1 MDTNILKPKQPTQK
15 RGQIRVK
22 AIRDKAFEL
31 LEKQEIDQIS
41 ISEIAQAAQVGVGT
55 FYHYYPSK
63 EALLLDLRAI
73 ILEETANSLA
83 NGFES
88 PVQNKDAFLE
98 LFNQLLT
105 QWLATL
111 VKYQSLER
119 AVWGY
124 AFKSPGFAEALS
136 VQETALRGITQQ
148 ILQAHKQFLR
158 PASLDT
164 VATTVVMWVDGT
176 ISRILRSEELAKD
189 HRWLVAELT
198 RMLGHYLF
206 PDENT
211 P

>member
-1 MDTNILKPKQPTQK
+1 METNILQPKQPTQK
-15 RGQIRVK
+15 RGKIRVN
-22 AIRDKAFEL
+22 AIREKAFEL

-41 ISEIAQAAQVGVGT
+41 ISEIAKAAEVGVGT

-73 ILEETANSLA
+73 ILEETAASLA
-83 NGFES
+83 TGFQN
-88 PVQNKDAFLE
+88 PVKNKEAFLE

-136 VQETALRGITQQ
+136 AQETALRALTEN
-148 ILQAHKQFLR
+148 ILQSYERFLR

-176 ISRILRSEELAKD
+176 ISRILRNEELAKD
-189 HRWLVAELT
+189 HRWLVEELT

-206 PDENT
+206 PDET
-211 P
+211 KQ

>member
-1 MDTNILKPKQPTQK
+1 MDAQLLQPKQPTQK
-15 RGQIRVK
+15 RGKIRVQ
-22 AIRDKAFEL
+22 AIRDTAFAL

-41 ISEIAQAAQVGVGT
+41 ISEIAKAAEVGVGT

-73 ILEETANSLA
+73 ILEETASSLA
-83 NGFES
+83 SGFQN
-88 PVQNKDAFLE
+88 PVQSKEAFLE
-98 LFNQLLT
+98 LFDQLLT
-105 QWLATL
+105 QWLAML

-136 VQETALRGITQQ
+136 AQETALRDLTHH
-148 ILQAHKQFLR
+148 ILQGYEKFLR
-158 PASLDT
+158 PAPLDT

-176 ISRILRSEELAKD
+176 ISRILRSEALAKD
-189 HRWLVAELT
+189 HHWLVEELT

-206 PDENT
+206 PDEAR
-211 P
+211 